1 MATLPAPI
9 LPLHTWA
16 AVRSEL
22 LWIHERPVDPTARS
36 METDFRETSRAWL
49 LTEGWGRVTAKNGKT
64 WRAQA
69 GQWLFLPTLAGHQ
82 EFSENARLLSVH
94 FIYHWPDGAPFFRE
108 REGLVLPAAEHPEL
122 ERTARALLRSVRKQ
136 LGETWIDYAQR
147 ASTLA
152 GFLGLQR
159 AFLAWLEAWSDVLA
173 ADGRTLAR
181 ALPDDARLARAVLRI
196 NETPIHEPYPVADL
210 AKITGLSA
218 SQTDRLFLSAY
229 GLTPRRYHERRRV
242 EAARLMLGTG
252 ETAVKAVASHLGF
265 RHAAQFTQWFKRH
278 NGCAPVEFK
287 ERGKT

>member
-1 MATLPAPI
+1 
-9 LPLHTWA
+9 
-16 AVRSEL
+16 
-22 LWIHERPVDPTARS
+22 
-36 METDFRETSRAWL
+36 METDFSDTSRAWL
-49 LTEGWGRVTAKNGKT
+49 LTEGWCRVTAKTGKT

-69 GQWLFLPTLAGHQ
+69 GQWLFLPTLAGRQ

-94 FIYHWPDGAPFFRE
+94 FIYRWPDGAPFFRE
-108 REGLVLPAAEHPEL
+108 RDGLVLAAADHLEL
-122 ERTARALLRSVRKQ
+122 ERSARGLLRSLHRQ

-147 ASTLA
+147 ASTLG

-159 AFLAWLEAWSDVLA
+159 AFLAWLEAWSDALSA
-173 ADGRTLAR
+173 AGRTLAR
-181 ALPDDARLARAVLRI
+181 DLPDDARLARAVLRL
-196 NETPIHEPYPVADL
+196 NETPVHEPYPAAGL
-210 AKITGLSA
+210 AEITGLST

-278 NGCAPVEFK
+278 AGCPPVEW
-287 ERGKT
+287 RGKT